1 MSTAS
6 PLPHDRLAPTA
17 SALQR
22 LVATPIKAA
31 AFWTAIVTPLAYPV
45 LMAGGL
51 HGHELSMFGLVLVLN
66 VVALVLGRDY
76 NAE

>member
-6 PLPHDRLAPTA
+6 PLPNDRLAPTA

-22 LVATPIKAA
+22 LIATPIKAA
-31 AFWTAIVTPLAYPV
+31 AFWTAIVTPLAYPA
-45 LMAGGL
+45 LMVGGIAGN
-51 HGHELSMFGLVLVLN
+51 ELSLLGLVLAVN

-76 NAE
+76 KAD